1 MSSGSETELAG
12 ARTGSGRT
20 TVLRQTA
27 QNTIVWING
36 RANPTPTDGAK
47 AAQRGRTST
56 NNKKKTCWNRRPNG
70 FGENNLLLPMVP
82 ARGLC
87 GVGLKC
93 VYITQRLTAGIPD
106 CLSHV
111 RPRAATNTGTA
122 CDRSGI
128 WG

>member
-1 MSSGSETELAG
+1 MGPRRHNVAEHQLT
-12 ARTGSGRT
+12 
-20 TVLRQTA
+20 
-27 QNTIVWING
+27 
-36 RANPTPTDGAK
+36 
-47 AAQRGRTST
+47 
-56 NNKKKTCWNRRPNG
+56 KKKCWNRRPNG

-106 CLSHV
+106 YLSHV